1 MAIITISRGT
11 ASGGKLLAECISEKL
26 GYPCIPPDVLVD
38 AGIARNVP
46 YERLKKALDKAPGFF
61 DRKGVRVIHYLAYIR
76 EALVKAVQDEHAV
89 YYGMAGQVLLSDL
102 PHVLRVF
109 VIAGMEYRI
118 QAAMARYNINR
129 EKAEEILHNADKKR
143 DKWVKHFYNIDR
155 RDPSLYDLVINLDHI
170 SIESACD
177 TICTLASQ
185 KEFQPSPGSR
195 RRMDSLLLST
205 KVRSIIAAEGNVND
219 DSIEVEAEGGTI
231 ILKGTAHS
239 MPDADRIR
247 ELVHGIPGVTD
258 IKSEMRA
265 VA

>member
-26 GYPCIPPDVLVD
+26 GYPCVSPEVLVD

-61 DRKGVRVIHYLAYIR
+61 DRKGIRVIHYLAYIR
-76 EALVKAVQDEHAV
+76 EALVKAVQDEHVV

-102 PHVLRVF
+102 PHILRVF

-118 QAAMARYNINR
+118 QAAMARYNINQA
-129 EKAEEILHNADKKR
+129 KAEEILQNADRKR

-155 RDPSLYDLVINLDHI
+155 RDPNLYDLVINLDHI
-170 SIESACD
+170 SIESACE
-177 TICTLASQ
+177 TICNLASQ
-185 KEFQPSPGSR
+185 KEFQPTPESKK
-195 RRMDSLLLST
+195 RMEDLLLST
-205 KVRSIIAAEGNVND
+205 RVRSIIAAEGNVND
-219 DSIEVEAEGGTI
+219 DSIDVEANSGTI

-239 MPDADRIR
+239 MADADRIR
-247 ELVHGIPGVTD
+247 ELVHGIPGVMD
-258 IKSEMRA
+258 IKSDMRA
-265 VA
+265 IA